1 MVRVKV
7 RVFTFPSD
15 PRKQNSYVVG
25 TIEFDGEVY
34 AAATA
39 YPDDVERSFARVTEN
54 SGYFPVLGSGVQA
67 GPSEARANTTD
78 PNAFGSPSAWGNPS
92 TSPPA
97 VAWSSGKGGK
107 KKGAGKKG
115 VSLFS
120 TTQRRSYR

>member
-25 TIEFDGEVY
+25 TIE
-34 AAATA
+34 
-39 YPDDVERSFARVTEN
+39 
-54 SGYFPVLGSGVQA
+54 A